1 MAKKKTNGPSKSAVI
16 RDFLK
21 TNRKMTAKEVVSAL
35 AEKGIQVTEGLVYA
49 VKGYMKGKK
58 GRRKKARQVVEKVVA
73 TTGNGDAVKTI
84 LKVKGWANEVGGL
97 KKLKAL
103 VDALCE

>member
-1 MAKKKTNGPSKSAVI
+1 MAKTKNGVNKSEEI
-16 RDFLK
+16 RQLLRA
-21 TNRKMTAKEVVSAL
+21 NRKMKAKAVVSEL
-35 AEKGIQVTEGLVYA
+35 AERGITVSESQVYF
-49 VKGYMKGKK
+49 VKGQMK

-84 LKVKGWANEVGGL
+84 LKVKSWAAEVGGM

-103 VDALCE
+103 VEALSE